1 MVKLEGPRSMNTIP
15 CRYRIHTLS
24 IYRDRDL
31 DPDKTKQRAKHIQE
45 RGESERGEAALEE
58 GSKLHPDHSDNVGET
73 L

>member
-1 MVKLEGPRSMNTIP
+1 MNTIP

-31 DPDKTKQRAKHIQE
+31 DPDKTRQRAKHIRE
-45 RGESERGEAALEE
+45 RGESERGEVALEE
-58 GSKLHPDHSDNVGET
+58 GRNLRPDHNDSEGEP